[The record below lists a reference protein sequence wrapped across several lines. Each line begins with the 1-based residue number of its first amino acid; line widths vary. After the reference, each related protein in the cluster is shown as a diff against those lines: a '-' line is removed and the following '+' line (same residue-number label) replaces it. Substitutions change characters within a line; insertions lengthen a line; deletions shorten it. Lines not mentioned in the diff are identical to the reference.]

1 MQTNHWKITK
11 QSSNQAIYQAAAEL
25 LQNGECVAFPTET
38 VYGLG
43 ADATNQAAIQKIY
56 AAKGRPSDNP
66 LIVHIARREQMDQF
80 VASYPPKAIQLMEE
94 FWPGPLTVIL
104 PLKKDSLAANV
115 SAGLSTV
122 GVRMPEHPV
131 SLELIKTANIPVA
144 APSANRSGKP
154 SPTTAN
160 HVIEDLD
167 GKIAGIIDGGPTGV
181 GLESTV
187 IDCSLEVPIILR
199 PGGITKEQ
207 IERVIGPVDSS
218 SNSTTETEK
227 PKAPGMKY
235 THYAPKAPVY
245 LIEGSAEFWQSE
257 INKAEA
263 AHKKIGILA
272 TKELANKL
280 TTSAIIQ
287 TTGSISALDEVATSL
302 YNGLRA
308 FDHEDVELIF
318 AEVYPETELGAA
330 IMNRLEKAAGNR
342 RISE

>member
-1 MQTNHWKITK
+1 MQTKHWKITK

-245 LIEGSAEFWQSE
+245 LIEGSTEFWQSE

-263 AHKKIGILA
+263 VHKKIGILA

-280 TTSAIIQ
+280 TTNAVIQ

>member
-1 MQTNHWKITK
+1 MQTIHWKITK
-11 QSSNQAIYQAAAEL
+11 QQSNQAIYQEAAEL

-66 LIVHIARREQMDQF
+66 LIVHIARLDQMNSF
-80 VASYPPKAIQLMEE
+80 VASYPPKAIQLMEK

-104 PLKKDSLAANV
+104 PLKKESLAANV

-131 SLELIKTANIPVA
+131 SLALINAANVPVA

-154 SPTTAN
+154 SPTTAD

-167 GKIAGIIDGGPTGV
+167 GKIAGIIDGGATGV

-187 IDCSLEVPIILR
+187 IDCSLEMPIILR

-207 IERVIGPVDSS
+207 IEQVIGPVDI
-218 SNSTTETEK
+218 STNNTKETEK

-245 LIEGSAEFWQSE
+245 LIEGSTPFWQKE
-257 INKAEA
+257 INKVEA
-263 AHKKIGILA
+263 ANKKLGILA
-272 TKELANKL
+272 TKELIDQL
-280 TTSAIIQ
+280 TTSAAVE
-287 TTGSISALDEVATSL
+287 TTGSIKALDEIAMSL
-302 YNGLRA
+302 YKGLRA
-308 FDHEDVELIF
+308 FDHAGVDIIF

-342 RISE
+342 RITE

>member
-1 MQTNHWKITK
+1 MQTIHWKITK
-11 QSSNQAIYQAAAEL
+11 QQSNQAIYQEAAEL

-66 LIVHIARREQMDQF
+66 LIVHIARLDQMNSF
-80 VASYPPKAIQLMEE
+80 VASYPPKAIQLMEK

-131 SLELIKTANIPVA
+131 SLALINAANVPVA
-144 APSANRSGKP
+144 APSANCSGKP
-154 SPTTAN
+154 SPTTAD

-167 GKIAGIIDGGPTGV
+167 GKISGIIDGGPTGV

-187 IDCSLEVPIILR
+187 IDCSSEMPIILR

-207 IERVIGPVDSS
+207 IEQVIGPVDI
-218 SNSTTETEK
+218 STNNTNETEK

-245 LIEGSAEFWQSE
+245 LIEGSTPFWQKE
-257 INKAEA
+257 INKVEA
-263 AHKKIGILA
+263 TNKKLGILA
-272 TKELANKL
+272 TKELIDQL
-280 TTSAIIQ
+280 DTSAAVE
-287 TTGSISALDEVATSL
+287 TTGSIKAMDEIATSL
-302 YNGLRA
+302 YKGLRA
-308 FDHEDVELIF
+308 FDHADVDIIF

-342 RISE
+342 RITE

>member
-1 MQTNHWKITK
+1 MQTIHWKINK
-11 QSSNQAIYQAAAEL
+11 QQSNKSVYEKAAKL

-43 ADATNQAAIQKIY
+43 ADATNQAAIKKIY
-56 AAKGRPSDNP
+56 MAKGRPSDNP
-66 LIVHIARREQMDQF
+66 LIVHIASREQMDIF
-80 VASYPPKAIQLMEE
+80 VASYPQKAVQLMEN

-104 PLKKDSLAANV
+104 PLKKDTLASNV

-131 SLELIKTANIPVA
+131 SLALIKEAGLPVA

-154 SPTTAN
+154 SPTTAS

-167 GKIAGIIDGGPTGV
+167 GEIAGIIDGGETGV
-181 GLESTV
+181 GVESTV
-187 IDCSLEVPIILR
+187 IDCSAEIPVILR

-207 IERVIGPVDSS
+207 IEQIIGPVELATND
-218 SNSTTETEK
+218 TKETEK

-245 LIEGSAEFWQSE
+245 LIEGSKEFWQKE

-272 TKELANKL
+272 TEELIEGL
-280 TTSAIIQ
+280 TTNAIIQ
-287 TTGSISALDEVATSL
+287 STGSISSMAEIANQL
-302 YNGLRA
+302 YKGLRA
-308 FDHEDVELIF
+308 FDHVEVDMIF

-330 IMNRLEKAAGNR
+330 VMNRLEKAAGNR

>member
-1 MQTNHWKITK
+1 MQTIHWKITN
-11 QSSNQAIYQAAAEL
+11 QQSNQAIYQEAAEL

-56 AAKGRPSDNP
+56 EAKGRPSDNP
-66 LIVHIARREQMDQF
+66 LIVHIARRNQMDSF
-80 VASYPPKAIQLMEE
+80 AASYPPKAIQLMDK
-94 FWPGPLTVIL
+94 FWPGPLTIIL
-104 PLKKDSLAANV
+104 PLKKDSLATNV

-131 SLELIKTANIPVA
+131 SLALISAANVPVA

-154 SPTTAN
+154 SPTTAD

-167 GKIAGIIDGGPTGV
+167 GKIAGIIDGGATGV

-187 IDCSLEVPIILR
+187 IDCSLEIPIILR
-199 PGGITKEQ
+199 PGGVTKEQ
-207 IERVIGPVDSS
+207 IEQVIGPVDI
-218 SNSTTETEK
+218 STNNTKETEK

-245 LIEGSAEFWQSE
+245 LIEGSTQFWQRE

-263 AHKKIGILA
+263 ANKKLGILA
-272 TKELANKL
+272 TKELISQLN
-280 TTSAIIQ
+280 TSGTIE
-287 TTGSISALDEVATSL
+287 TTGSVKALDEIATSL
-302 YNGLRA
+302 YKCLRA
-308 FDHEDVELIF
+308 FDHADVDIIF

-342 RISE
+342 RITE